1 MTMRCYKVRRLVI
14 SEGAAR
20 SPELDQHLGRC
31 GACAAYARDWERL
44 RTSFQKAAAE
54 PAPEPSFGFAARLIR
69 LLPGAAAEARA
80 REVSVERTGRRFVLA
95 GLLAAVLLVLG
106 LLVPPSGPVRSPEA
120 AEIQTS
126 RVEATAAQNYPLFS
140 NQAIEGEYE
149 FAPVGGG
156 H

>member
-1 MTMRCYKVRRLVI
+1 
-14 SEGAAR
+14 
-20 SPELDQHLGRC
+20 
-31 GACAAYARDWERL
+31 
-44 RTSFQKAAAE
+44 
-54 PAPEPSFGFAARLIR
+54 LIR

-95 GLLAAVLLVLG
+95 GLLAAVLLALG